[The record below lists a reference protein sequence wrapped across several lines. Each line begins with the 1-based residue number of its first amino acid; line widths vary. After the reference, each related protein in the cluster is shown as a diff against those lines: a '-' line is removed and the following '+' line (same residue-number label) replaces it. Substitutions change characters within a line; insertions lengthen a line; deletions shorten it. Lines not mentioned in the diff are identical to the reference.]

1 MQLDPIPELATPH
14 REPRRTKILATLGPS
29 TDRPGVLEQMVDAGL
44 DAVRINCAYDTP
56 EKWAERVTRVRGAA
70 RVAGK
75 ALSVLA
81 DLSGP
86 KLRLPED
93 TATRDVAVGEELL
106 FTGDRARE
114 GAVTSG
120 WAGLPEAVD
129 PARSEIVIGDGTPRL
144 RVTGVE
150 DGAVR
155 AVCTRGGRM
164 AARKGFYVTF
174 ATGGAGT
181 LDADDLRDLDAVT
194 AIGVDFVALSFVRTA
209 ADVRRLRDE
218 LNRRGSKARM
228 IAKIE
233 KVEAVGG
240 LDEILEVADGV
251 MVARGDLG
259 VEVGVARVPTLQ
271 KEVIHRATTQ
281 GKLVITATQMLESMI
296 TNPEPTRAEATDVAN
311 AVLDGT
317 SAVMLS
323 GETTVG
329 RHPIDAVKAM
339 AEIAEVAEAADRPF
353 HLDIGAEPQT
363 VPEAVIQSAVHM
375 AEQLDA
381 AAILIPTTTGGSARA
396 AAKYRPSRPVLAL
409 CQDTLVYNQLG
420 LEWGVVPG
428 MLPDGLETPDQLI
441 NGTLAGGR
449 KQLGLTD
456 DDLVVLTYGQRVS
469 KPGST
474 NLILVR
480 RLADG
485 GT

>member
-1 MQLDPIPELATPH
+1 MTLDPIPELSTPH

-29 TDRPGVLEQMVDAGL
+29 TDRPGVLERMVDSGL
-44 DAVRINCAYDTP
+44 DGVRINCAYDTA
-56 EKWAERVTRVRGAA
+56 EMWAERVARVRGAA
-70 RVAGK
+70 RHAGK

-93 TATRDVAVGEELL
+93 TEPLDVAVGQELA
-106 FTGDRARE
+106 FTGDATVD
-114 GAVTSG
+114 GAITSG

-129 PARSEIVIGDGTPRL
+129 PERSEIVIGDGTPRL
-144 RVTGVE
+144 RVTGVS
-150 DGAVR
+150 GGTVR
-155 AVCTRGGRM
+155 AVCTRAGRL
-164 AARKGFYVTF
+164 APRKGFYVTF

-181 LDADDLRDLDAVT
+181 LDEDDLRDLDAMCR
-194 AIGVDFVALSFVRTA
+194 IGVDFVALSFVRTA

-218 LNRRGSKARM
+218 LDARGSSARM
-228 IAKIE
+228 VAKIE
-233 KVEAVGG
+233 KVEAVAV

-271 KEVIHRATTQ
+271 KEVIHKATTR
-281 GKLVITATQMLESMI
+281 GKMVITATQMLESMV
-296 TNPEPTRAEATDVAN
+296 TSPEPTRAEATDVAN

-329 RHPIDAVKAM
+329 RHPVDAVRAM

-353 HLDIGAEPQT
+353 HLDIDAEPRT

-409 CQDTLVYNQLG
+409 CLDETVHNQLA

-428 MLPDGLETPDQLI
+428 MLPEGLDTPDRLI

-449 KQLGLTD
+449 RQLGLTD

-469 KPGST
+469 RPGST